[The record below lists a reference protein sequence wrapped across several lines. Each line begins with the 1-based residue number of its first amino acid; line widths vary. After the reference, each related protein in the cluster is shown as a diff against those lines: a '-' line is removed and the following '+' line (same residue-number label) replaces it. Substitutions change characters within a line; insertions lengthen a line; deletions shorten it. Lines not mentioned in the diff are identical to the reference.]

1 MPTHNIQHILSP
13 VYKKGKCGLL
23 CYGSWIYRLLFLTIV
38 LVFGGA
44 MHSKGWTSSV
54 EKAETLPLVCWFGSY
69 GNITMVAYSTG
80 LRDLKL
86 WW

>member
-1 MPTHNIQHILSP
+1 
-13 VYKKGKCGLL
+13 
-23 CYGSWIYRLLFLTIV
+23 LFLTIV
-38 LVFGGA
+38 LVDGGA

-54 EKAETLPLVCWFGSY
+54 EKAETLPLFCCFGSY

-86 WW
+86 GGKGSSGAASLMVCSWG

>member
-1 MPTHNIQHILSP
+1 
-13 VYKKGKCGLL
+13 VD
-23 CYGSWIYRLLFLTIV
+23 
-38 LVFGGA
+38 GGA

-54 EKAETLPLVCWFGSY
+54 EKAETLRSFAGL

-86 WW
+86 GGKGSSGAASLMVCSWG

>member
-1 MPTHNIQHILSP
+1 
-13 VYKKGKCGLL
+13 
-23 CYGSWIYRLLFLTIV
+23 
-38 LVFGGA
+38 

-54 EKAETLPLVCWFGSY
+54 EKAETLRSFAGL

-86 WW
+86 GGKGSSGAASLMVCSWG